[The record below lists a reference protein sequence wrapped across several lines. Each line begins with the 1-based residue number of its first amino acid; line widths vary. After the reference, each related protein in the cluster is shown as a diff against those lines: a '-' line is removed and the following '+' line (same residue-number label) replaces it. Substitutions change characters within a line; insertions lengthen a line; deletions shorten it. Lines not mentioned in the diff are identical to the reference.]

1 MNKNLQKHILSFAVL
16 VAFFFIASSS
26 AVNKIHAGAF
36 NYYNRVENE
45 KDDKNH
51 LVMNDGE
58 HIYGDK
64 INWKTGLFVKDQ
76 IKIDNHKFALKEVR
90 GYQENGVYYGRFK
103 NEYIQRIVH
112 GPKIN
117 VYVKIVEVVSQTPG
131 TNFRTTSKQAYH
143 YAQKGEDGEMIELG
157 SQTQIKK
164 LVAGCPEAVKMASKS
179 NREMRRAIKKNRNYL
194 NSIFDTYNECN

>member
-1 MNKNLQKHILSFAVL
+1 MKRNSQKHFLSIFVIVL
-16 VAFFFIASSS
+16 FFFLASSS
-26 AVNKIHAGAF
+26 AVNKIHMGAF
-36 NYYNRVENE
+36 NYYNRVEA
-45 KDDKNH
+45 KDEKNH
-51 LVMNDGE
+51 LVLNDGE
-58 HIYGDK
+58 QVYGEK

-90 GYQENGVYYGRFK
+90 GYLEDGVYYGRLK
-103 NEYIQRIVH
+103 DEYIKRIVH

-131 TNFRTTSKQAYH
+131 TKFTTRSKQAYH
-143 YAQKGEDGEMIELG
+143 YSQKGEDGPMVAFG

-164 LVAGCPEAVKMASKS
+164 MVADCPEAVEMASKS

-194 NSIFDTYNECN
+194 NSIFETYNECN